1 MLESDKEVK
10 VEEWSIGEW
19 VVVRVMNE
27 WKMNG

>member
-19 VVVRVMNE
+19 VYCESNE
-27 WKMNG
+27 WMENE